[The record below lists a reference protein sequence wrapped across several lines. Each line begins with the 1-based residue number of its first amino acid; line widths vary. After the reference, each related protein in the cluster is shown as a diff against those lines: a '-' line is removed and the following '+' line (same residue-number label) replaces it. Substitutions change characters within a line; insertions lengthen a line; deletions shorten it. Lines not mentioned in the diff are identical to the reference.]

1 MTTGKTEH
9 KLVQLLNEAL
19 AAIARDDLWGAWGP
33 IFRTDRGITNWDVE
47 FEPSREL
54 EAHERRQL
62 IGIKQRLKFRH
73 HLI

>member
-1 MTTGKTEH
+1 MTTGKTVDE
-9 KLVQLLNEAL
+9 LARLLNEAL
-19 AAIARDDLWGAWGP
+19 AALMRDESWGAWGP
-33 IFRTDRGITNWDVE
+33 IVRTKRGITNWDVE

-54 EAHERRQL
+54 RAHERRQL